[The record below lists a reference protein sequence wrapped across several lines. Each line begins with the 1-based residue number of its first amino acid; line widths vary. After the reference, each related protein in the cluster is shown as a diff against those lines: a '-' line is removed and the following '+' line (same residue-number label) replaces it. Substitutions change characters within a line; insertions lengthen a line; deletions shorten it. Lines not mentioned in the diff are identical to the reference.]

1 MWKMDFEHYTSTRM
15 EALQSSM
22 EEMMA
27 SPPKE
32 QQLRWRS
39 GWKGCILGLQQAIL
53 SDGLGLWLGGIS

>member
-1 MWKMDFEHYTSTRM
+1 MDFEHNVSTRV

-27 SPPKE
+27 NHLKE

-39 GWKGCILGLQQAIL
+39 GWKEYILRLQQAIL
-53 SDGLGLWLGGIS
+53 SDWVGFMVGWY